1 MTEPSSLPGNAGPLS
16 GFRVIDLTTNV
27 LGPVATQ
34 ILGDMGADIIKV
46 EAPEG
51 DHTRHVGPSRSEAMG
66 VFFLNINRNKRSIV
80 LDLKKQAAR
89 EALFKLVET
98 ADVFVHSM
106 RPDAAKRLGIGYKD
120 MAALNPQLVYASASG
135 YRPQSSRRN
144 WPAFDDVIQGLS
156 GIAAMNARTTG
167 EPRYFPTV
175 LADKHCGYVLSSA
188 ISMALLWRE
197 RTGEGQEVHVPM
209 MESMVSF
216 NMMEHLWG
224 AVLDEPE
231 RGVGYSR
238 MFTPHRRPYATKDG
252 YICLLANT
260 DEQWRRLFALM
271 DRPDMADD
279 PRYAKVNARS
289 RNIDAV
295 YAVVAEQMAKRTT
308 GEWRQLLDAADI
320 PNGPVQDFDDLLNDP
335 YLGETRFFQ
344 RVAHPTEGKF
354 VTTAIPVE
362 FSKSGGTI
370 RRLAPQLGE
379 HTREVLEGCGMSES
393 EIAALSEATS
403 IAKVLVKA

>member
-1 MTEPSSLPGNAGPLS
+1 MTERAPQPGNAGPLS
-16 GFRVIDLTTNV
+16 GFRIIDLTTNV

-34 ILGDMGADIIKV
+34 ILGDMGADVVKI

-66 VFFLNINRNKRSIV
+66 VFFLNINRNKRSVV
-80 LDLKKQAAR
+80 LDLKKPKAR
-89 EALFKLVET
+89 EALSRLIET

-106 RPDAAKRLGIGYKD
+106 RPDAAKRLGIDYQTLTR
-120 MAALNPQLVYASASG
+120 LNPKLVYASASG
-135 YRPQSSRRN
+135 YRPASSRRN

-156 GIAAMNARTTG
+156 GIASMNGRNIG

-175 LADKHCGYVLSSA
+175 IADKHCGYVLSSA

-209 MESMVSF
+209 MESMVTF
-216 NMMEHLWG
+216 NMLEHLWG
-224 AVLDEPE
+224 GVLDEPE
-231 RGVGYSR
+231 LGLGYSR
-238 MFTPHRRPYATKDG
+238 MFTPHRRPYRTIDG

-260 DEQWRRLFALM
+260 DEQWHRLFNVIGCPEM
-271 DRPDMADD
+271 GKD

-295 YAVVAEQMAKRTT
+295 YAILADRMAQETT
-308 GEWRQLLDAADI
+308 DEWRRRLDEADI

-335 YLGETRFFQ
+335 YLEETHFFQ
-344 RVAHPTEGKF
+344 KVSHPTEGRYM
-354 VTTAIPVE
+354 TTAIPVE

-370 RRLAPQLGE
+370 RRLAPRLGE
-379 HTREVLEGCGMSES
+379 HTQEVLRGCGLSDT
-393 EIAALSEATS
+393 EIDALTQTRSAE
-403 IAKVLVKA
+403 KVLVNT